1 MAGPGRSCLTS
12 EAPVTVAAMHDHVN
26 DACTSVCNLT
36 NLRMDTGNFADY
48 AFGSGSEDITF
59 IYTVQEG
66 DNSDPLDAWDAPAD
80 GELSV
85 CS

>member
-1 MAGPGRSCLTS
+1 
-12 EAPVTVAAMHDHVN
+12 
-26 DACTSVCNLT
+26 
-36 NLRMDTGNFADY
+36 MDTENFADY

-59 IYTVQEG
+59 IYTVQDG
-66 DNSDPLDAWDAPAD
+66 DNSLALDAWDAPAN

>member
-1 MAGPGRSCLTS
+1 MT
-12 EAPVTVAAMHDHVN
+12 AASTYPD
-26 DACTSVCNLT
+26 DTCTSVCNLQT
-36 NLRMDTGNFADY
+36 ARMDTGSFADY

-66 DNSDPLDAWDAPAD
+66 ENSDPLDAWDAPAN